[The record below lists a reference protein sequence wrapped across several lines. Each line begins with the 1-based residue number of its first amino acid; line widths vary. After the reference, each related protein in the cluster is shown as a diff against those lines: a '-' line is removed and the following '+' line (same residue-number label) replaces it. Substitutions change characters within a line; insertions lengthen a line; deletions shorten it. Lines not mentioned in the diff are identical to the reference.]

1 MITHFTRLVETIA
14 RQQQCEGITSFFR
27 MLERATALL
36 FGARHFVFH
45 GGLFLFFL
53 FYSSS
58 DLLFF
63 LSFLL
68 SINYSLAQVI
78 CYTTSMINYKYDDK
92 KIY

>member
-1 MITHFTRLVETIA
+1 MITDSTRLVETIA

-53 FYSSS
+53 FNSSG

-68 SINYSLAQVI
+68 SINYSLAQVL
-78 CYTTSMINYKYDDK
+78 CYISTMINYKNNDK